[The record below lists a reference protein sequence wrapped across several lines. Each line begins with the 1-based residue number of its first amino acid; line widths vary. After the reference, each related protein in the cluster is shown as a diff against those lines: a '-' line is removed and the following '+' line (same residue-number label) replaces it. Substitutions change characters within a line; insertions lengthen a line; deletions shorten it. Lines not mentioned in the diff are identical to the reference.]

1 MPYLIDGHNLIP
13 RAGLRLDSLDDELE
27 LIRLLQE
34 FCRLNRVQAEV
45 YFDNAQAGQPSK
57 KKHGRVTAHFVRK
70 PDIAD
75 DAIYQRIRKL
85 GLSAKN
91 WTVVSSDR
99 RVQAEARSARAKVIS
114 SDEFAQQV
122 RLTLQNKPP
131 SAGESAMSEQELKE
145 WLDLFGKR
153 R

>member
-1 MPYLIDGHNLIP
+1 MPFLIDGHNLIP
-13 RAGLRLDSLDDELE
+13 RVGLRLDSLDDELD

-34 FCRLNRVQAEV
+34 FCRLSRSQAVV
-45 YFDNAQAGQPSK
+45 YFDNAPAGQPAK
-57 KKHGRVTAHFVRK
+57 QKHGIVTAHFVRK

-75 DAIYQRIRKL
+75 EAIYQRIRKL

-99 RVQAEARSARAKVIS
+99 RVQAEARAARAKVIS
-114 SDEFAQQV
+114 SDEFARQV

-131 SAGESAMSEQELKE
+131 SAGSSTMDEKEINDWLEL
-145 WLDLFGKR
+145 FAKR

>member
-1 MPYLIDGHNLIP
+1 MPFLIDGHNLIP
-13 RAGLRLDSLDDELE
+13 RVGLRLDLLDDELE

-34 FCRLNRVQAEV
+34 FCRLGRSQAEV
-45 YFDNAQAGQPSK
+45 YFDNAPAGQPAK
-57 KKHGRVTAHFVRK
+57 QKHGMVTAHFVRK

-75 DAIYQRIRKL
+75 EAIYQRIRKL

-99 RVQAEARSARAKVIS
+99 RVQAEARSAKAKVIS
-114 SDEFAQQV
+114 SDEFARQV

-131 SAGESAMSEQELKE
+131 SAGESAMDEKELND
-145 WLDLFGKR
+145 WLELFGKR

>member
-57 KKHGRVTAHFVRK
+57 KKHGMVTAHFVRK

-75 DAIYQRIRKL
+75 DAIYQHIRKL
-85 GLSAKN
+85 GTSAKN

-99 RVQAEARSARAKVIS
+99 RVQAEARSAKAKVFS
-114 SDEFAQQV
+114 SDEFARQV

>member
-13 RAGLRLDSLDDELE
+13 HTGLRLDSLDDELE

-34 FCRLNRVQAEV
+34 YCRLRRAQVEV
-45 YFDNAQAGQPSK
+45 YFDNAPAGQPAK
-57 KKHGRVTAHFVRK
+57 KKHGMVTAYFVQK

-75 DAIYQRIRKL
+75 EAIRRRIGKL
-85 GLSAKN
+85 GASARN

-99 RVQAEARSARAKVIS
+99 RVQAEARAAKARVIS
-114 SDEFAQQV
+114 SDEFTRQM
-122 RLTLQNKPP
+122 RLTLQSKPS
-131 SAGESAMSEQELKE
+131 SAGESTMSDQELKE
-145 WLDLFGKR
+145 WLELFGKR

>member
-13 RAGLRLDSLDDELE
+13 NVGLRLDSLDDEQQ

-34 FCRLNRVQAEV
+34 FCRLNRSQVEV
-45 YFDNAQAGQPSK
+45 YFDNAQAGQPARRK
-57 KKHGRVTAHFVRK
+57 IGAVAAHFVRK

-75 DAIYQRIRKL
+75 EAIRRRIVNL
-85 GLSAKN
+85 AGAAKN

-99 RVQAEARSARAKVIS
+99 RVQAEARAAKARIIP
-114 SDEFAQQV
+114 SDEFARQV

-131 SAGESAMSEQELKE
+131 DKGKNGLDERELQE
-145 WLDLFGKR
+145 WLELFEKPD
-153 R
+153 

>member
-1 MPYLIDGHNLIP
+1 MPFLIDGHNLIP
-13 RAGLRLDSLDDELE
+13 RIGLRLDSLNDEME

-34 FCRLNRVQAEV
+34 YSRLRRTQVEV
-45 YFDNAQAGQPSK
+45 YFDNAPAGQPAK
-57 KKHGRVTAHFVRK
+57 QKHGMLTAHFVRK

-75 DAIYQRIRKL
+75 EAIYQRIRKL

-99 RVQAEARSARAKVIS
+99 RVQAEARAARAKVIS
-114 SDEFAQQV
+114 SVEFARQV
-122 RLTLQNKPP
+122 RLTLQNK
-131 SAGESAMSEQELKE
+131 SVSSGDNALNEKEINDWLEL
-145 WLDLFGKR
+145 FAKR

>member
-1 MPYLIDGHNLIP
+1 MPFLIDGHNLIP
-13 RAGLRLDSLDDELE
+13 RIGLRLDSLDDELE

-34 FCRLNRVQAEV
+34 FCRLSRSQAEV
-45 YFDNAQAGQPSK
+45 YFDNAPAGQPSK
-57 KKHGRVTAHFVRK
+57 KKHGMVTAHFVRK

-75 DAIYQRIRKL
+75 EAIRRRIGKL

-99 RVQAEARSARAKVIS
+99 RVQAEARAARAKVIS
-114 SDEFAQQV
+114 SDEFSRQV
-122 RLTLQNKPP
+122 RLTLQNK
-131 SAGESAMSEQELKE
+131 SASSGDRAIDEKELND
-145 WLDLFGKR
+145 WLEMFAKR

>member
-1 MPYLIDGHNLIP
+1 MPFLIDGHNLIP
-13 RAGLRLDSLDDELE
+13 RVGLRLDSLDDELE

-34 FCRLNRVQAEV
+34 FCRLSRSQAEV
-45 YFDNAQAGQPSK
+45 YFDNAPAGQPAK
-57 KKHGRVTAHFVRK
+57 QKHGMVTAHLVRK

-75 DAIYQRIRKL
+75 EAIYQRIRKL

-99 RVQAEARSARAKVIS
+99 RVQAEARAARAKVIS
-114 SDEFAQQV
+114 SDEFARQV
-122 RLTLQNKPP
+122 RLTLQNK
-131 SAGESAMSEQELKE
+131 SASSSDNALNEKEINDWLEL
-145 WLDLFGKR
+145 FAKR

>member
-1 MPYLIDGHNLIP
+1 MPFLIDGHNLIP
-13 RAGLRLDSLDDELE
+13 KVGLRLDSPDDELE

-34 FCRLNRVQAEV
+34 FCRLSRSQAEV
-45 YFDNAQAGQPSK
+45 YFDNAPAGQPAK
-57 KKHGRVTAHFVRK
+57 KKHGMVSAYFVRK

-75 DAIYQRIRKL
+75 EAIYQRIRKL
-85 GLSAKN
+85 GASAKN

-99 RVQAEARSARAKVIS
+99 RVQAEARAAKAKILS
-114 SDEFAQQV
+114 SDEFAQRV

-131 SAGESAMSEQELKE
+131 SAGESAMSEDELND
-145 WLDLFGKR
+145 WLELFGKR